1 MTAAPDLS
9 PAVPRAASRVRFW
22 IRILFVFCLLVTV
35 ELAWTCWR
43 ITNQAMR
50 EELRPAAAI
59 VVFGAAEYSGHP
71 SPVYRARLDHAYDLY
86 ERGFAPIVIT
96 TGGSGGDPSY
106 SEGGVGMEYLARRG
120 IPESALVA
128 ETQGTDT
135 AQSADRVSLILH
147 RNGLQTCL
155 TVSDADHQFRIK
167 QILGSDG
174 ITAYAAPRPNSL
186 PQTRWQR
193 AQAVLREAGSYFLW
207 RLHIT

>member
-1 MTAAPDLS
+1 MTIASDPPPSAPS
-9 PAVPRAASRVRFW
+9 ATSRARFW
-22 IRILFVFCLLVTV
+22 IRILFVFCLFVTC

-43 ITNQAMR
+43 ITDQATR
-50 EELRPAAAI
+50 EELRPVSAI

-71 SPVYRARLDHAYDLY
+71 SPVYKARLDHAYDLY
-86 ERGFAPIVIT
+86 QRGLAPIVIT

-106 SEGGVGMEYLARRG
+106 SEGGVGMEYLAHRG

-128 ETQGTDT
+128 ETHGTDT
-135 AQSADRVSLILH
+135 AESAQRVSLILH

-167 QILGSDG
+167 QILAADG
-174 ITAYAAPRPNSL
+174 VTAYAAPRPNSL
-186 PQTRWQR
+186 PQTSWQR
-193 AQAVLREAGSYFLW
+193 KQAVLREAGSYFLW

>member
-1 MTAAPDLS
+1 MTTALDPAP
-9 PAVPRAASRVRFW
+9 AASSALSRGRFW
-22 IRILFVFCLLVTV
+22 IRIVFVFCLWITL

-43 ITNQAMR
+43 ITKQAAQ
-50 EELRPAAAI
+50 EELRPASAI

-86 ERGFAPIVIT
+86 QLGLAPIVIT
-96 TGGSGGDPSY
+96 TGGSGGDPSF
-106 SEGGVGMEYLARRG
+106 SEGGVGMEYLAHRG
-120 IPESALVA
+120 IAESALIA

-135 AQSADRVSLILH
+135 DESARRVSSILH

-155 TVSDADHQFRIK
+155 AVSDADHLFRIK
-167 QILGSDG
+167 QILAADG
-174 ITAYAAPRPNSL
+174 VTVYAAPRPNSL

>member
-1 MTAAPDLS
+1 MTTAPDPTSATAA
-9 PAVPRAASRVRFW
+9 RSRRRFW
-22 IRILFVFCLLVTV
+22 IRLFFVFCLWLIA

-43 ITNQAMR
+43 ITEQASR
-50 EELRPAAAI
+50 EELRPASAI

-71 SPVYRARLDHAYDLY
+71 SPVYKARLDHAYELY
-86 ERGFAPIVIT
+86 QRGLAPLVIT

-106 SEGGVGMEYLARRG
+106 SEGGVGMEYLSRRG
-120 IPESALVA
+120 IPETALIA

-135 AQSADRVSLILH
+135 AESAQRVSSILH

-155 TVSDADHQFRIK
+155 AVSDADHLFRIK
-167 QILGSDG
+167 QILAADKV
-174 ITAYAAPRPNSL
+174 TVYAAPRPTSI

-193 AQAVLREAGSYFLW
+193 GQAVLREAGSYFLW